1 MSFRSPYPDVVVPDV
16 SVTDHVLGDITGRE
30 GKTALIDAAS
40 GSKVTFGELR
50 HRALRAAGGLV
61 ARGFAKGDVV
71 ALYSP
76 NTLDYP
82 VAFHGAAHAG
92 GVVTTANP
100 TYTPEELASQL
111 RDSRARFLVTVA
123 PLVDKATEA
132 ARRAGTVREIFTFD
146 AAPGTTPFAEL
157 LAADELERGPDI
169 DPARDLVAL
178 PYSSGTTGISKG
190 VMLTHRNLVANMV
203 QIAGCDTL
211 CRPISDR
218 DTVMAVLP
226 FFHIYGL
233 VVVMNYALWRGAR
246 LVVAPRFDL
255 EPFLKAMQDHRVT
268 FAYLVPPIL
277 VALAK
282 HPLVAK
288 YDLSNLEGIMS
299 GAAPL
304 GGDLAAAVEERIDC
318 VVTQGYGLTE
328 TSPVTHM
335 GPSQRRGQCPHD
347 SIGPSLPNTEILIA
361 DVETGEPLGPGERG
375 EVWVRGPQ
383 VMAGYLGQPNSTA
396 ATIDRNGW
404 LHTGDIG
411 IVDESGYCRIV
422 DRVKELIKYKGYQVA
437 PAELEAVLLTNP
449 HIKDA
454 AVIRSPDEEAGEV
467 PKAFIVGDGTLTGED
482 VLAFVAE
489 RVSPQKKIRRVEFID
504 VIPKSPSGKILRRV
518 LIDRDAQRHA
528 TEQPS

>member
-1 MSFRSPYPDVVVPDV
+1 MIYRSPYPDVGIPNV
-16 SVTDHVLGDITGRE
+16 SVTEHVFGNIAGRE
-30 GKTALIDAAS
+30 NAIALIDAAT
-40 GSKVTFGELR
+40 GAKVTFGELKSR
-50 HRALRAAGGLV
+50 VLRAAGGLT

-71 ALYSP
+71 AIYSP
-76 NTLDYP
+76 NTLGYP
-82 VAFHGAAHAG
+82 VAFHGATHAG
-92 GVVTTANP
+92 GIVTTVNP
-100 TYTPEELASQL
+100 TYTTEELASQL
-111 RDSRARFLVTVA
+111 RDSRARFLVTIG
-123 PLVDKATEA
+123 PLLEKAQEA
-132 ARRAGTVREIFTFD
+132 ARRAGGVQEIFTFD
-146 AAPGTTPFAEL
+146 AAPGTTPFARLLESPEL
-157 LAADELERGPDI
+157 VRGPHI
-169 DPARDLVAL
+169 DHARDLVAL

-203 QIAGCDTL
+203 QIAGCDPL
-211 CRPISDR
+211 CRPLTER

-233 VVVMNYALWRGAR
+233 VVVLNYALWRGAS
-246 LVVAPRFDL
+246 LVVVPRFEL

-268 FAYLVPPIL
+268 YAYLVPPVL

-282 HPLVAK
+282 HPVVGQ
-288 YDLSNLEGIMS
+288 YDLSHLAGIMS

-304 GGDLAAAVEERIDC
+304 GRELANAVEGRLGC
-318 VVTQGYGLTE
+318 VITQGYGLTE

-335 GPSQRRGQCPHD
+335 GLSQRKGQCPHD

-361 DVETGEPLGPGERG
+361 DVETGQPLGPNQRG

-383 VMAGYLGQPNSTA
+383 VMMGYLGQPAATA
-396 ATIDRNGW
+396 ATIDRDGW

-411 IVDESGYCRIV
+411 TVDEGGLCRIV

-467 PKAFIVGDGTLTGED
+467 PKAYVVSDGSLSPND

-489 RVSPQKKIRRVEFID
+489 RVSPHKKIRRVEFID
-504 VIPKSPSGKILRRV
+504 AIPKSPSGKILRRV
-518 LIDRDAQRHA
+518 LIEREAQRVEGHDR
-528 TEQPS
+528 